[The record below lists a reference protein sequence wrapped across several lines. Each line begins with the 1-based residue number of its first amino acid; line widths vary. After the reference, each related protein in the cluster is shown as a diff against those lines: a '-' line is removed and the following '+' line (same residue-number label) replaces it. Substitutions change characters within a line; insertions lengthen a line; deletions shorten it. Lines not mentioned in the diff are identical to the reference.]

1 MKVPYPKSV
10 IAGSVLGLLGL
21 YVVGCGTLLDD
32 DWSQH
37 FLGVSGTGVENLR
50 YQAFVL
56 RVCRVFLNHGLIYF
70 IVPILTCVG
79 LAKLWDQAESAEI
92 SQFWR
97 QVGWCFTT
105 LCAAIFLIMG
115 LNMIALTEFVTRA
128 WTLQDWANLV
138 GMWIY
143 STAVSVLGAT
153 VCGTLPGIS
162 LAAALLLKGWRLG
175 RDFQKNRMNLTR
187 PESSQNKSSVEV
199 IECQQSDAIVP
210 LPAVKLQDVPKAE

>member
-37 FLGVSGTGVENLR
+37 FLGVSGPGIENLR

-79 LAKLWDQAESAEI
+79 LAKLWDQAESADF
-92 SQFWR
+92 SPFWQR
-97 QVGWCFTT
+97 VVWCFST
-105 LCAAIFLIMG
+105 LCAAIFLFVG
-115 LNMIALTEFVTRA
+115 LSMIALTEFATRA
-128 WTLQDWANLV
+128 WTFEDWTKLV
-138 GMWIY
+138 WMWIY
-143 STAVSVLGAT
+143 HSAISIVGSTI
-153 VCGTLPGIS
+153 CGILPGLS
-162 LAAALLLKGWRLG
+162 VVAALILKGWRLG

-187 PESSQNKSSVEV
+187 PELSQNKSSVEV
-199 IECQQSDAIVP
+199 IESQQSDAIVP
-210 LPAVKLQDVPKAE
+210 LPAVKRHDVPKAE